1 MGSASQRSVQDLY
14 EDVGD
19 HYRIFIRAPFFQL
32 LKHRDYW
39 VPLLYF
45 FFVLITMFWDLY
57 CHSGQYLYE
66 ARSLLPFYLFPFLIA
81 ALRIGDIVVDTRCRN
96 VENLGASS
104 APPRAVATSSF
115 PSTNGNG
122 SGCGTGP
129 MAVTSAAWRAIWWRT
144 GASGRR

>member
-45 FFVLITMFWDLY
+45 LGI
-57 CHSGQYLYE
+57 
-66 ARSLLPFYLFPFLIA
+66 
-81 ALRIGDIVVDTRCRN
+81 RI
-96 VENLGASS
+96 
-104 APPRAVATSSF
+104 
-115 PSTNGNG
+115 
-122 SGCGTGP
+122 
-129 MAVTSAAWRAIWWRT
+129 
-144 GASGRR
+144 